1 MEYELSHQIRT
12 RRPMSF
18 ADYLSGPIYSIYAWA
33 NSSEGRVRRMGEE
46 PSSCLG
52 IELSRGCFELPK
64 SASEAK

>member
-1 MEYELSHQIRT
+1 
-12 RRPMSF
+12 MSF